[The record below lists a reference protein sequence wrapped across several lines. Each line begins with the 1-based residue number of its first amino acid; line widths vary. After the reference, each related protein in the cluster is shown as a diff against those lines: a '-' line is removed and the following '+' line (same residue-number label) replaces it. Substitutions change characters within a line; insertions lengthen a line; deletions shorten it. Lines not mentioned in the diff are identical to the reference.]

1 MTGGAEGESE
11 GKSEGKSESE
21 GESERERERDE
32 EGAVRCPTFAI
43 CWWLENQ
50 TRNSEPGTENPQRR
64 ARSALGLAACRTSSS
79 RLLNK
84 TASPFW
90 PDQPVLV
97 FSRIFRPPLI
107 KFFVLVDRT
116 LLLSSDTAAV
126 GGFRSF

>member
-1 MTGGAEGESE
+1 VSFIIAGSLIYIDRVGFKASLNFSE
-11 GKSEGKSESE
+11 LNNF
-21 GESERERERDE
+21 
-32 EGAVRCPTFAI
+32 CHL
-43 CWWLENQ
+43 W
-50 TRNSEPGTENPQRR
+50 
-64 ARSALGLAACRTSSS
+64 LAACRTSSS

-107 KFFVLVDRT
+107 KFFVLVDRS
-116 LLLSSDTAAV
+116 LLSSSETAAV